1 MVGEYSLNGLEDL
14 ETSVEEDVVE
24 DVLVKVGP
32 DWTLWTDS
40 FEEKESLEGRDV
52 VGFLSFPL
60 APRSRK
66 PFFVFFCT
74 ITHG

>member
-1 MVGEYSLNGLEDL
+1 MFGEYSLNGLEDL

-52 VGFLSFPL
+52 VWFLSFPL
-60 APRSRK
+60 APRSRE